1 MSDLVLSY
9 YGDDFTGSTDVMEAL
24 SFAGV
29 KTVLF
34 MAPPTP
40 EQIAQFKD
48 VRAVGVAGRTRSMSP
63 SDMTK
68 ELTPVFKAFRQLN
81 TPIVHYKTCSTFDSA
96 PDVGSIGRAI
106 DLGQNV
112 FRGAFVPLV
121 VGAPALNRYC
131 AFGNLFAR
139 SGLDSDLFRLDR
151 HPTMKQHPITPMT
164 EADLRLHL
172 GKQTDKTIG
181 LVDVLALGLEGDDL
195 NRVFEMAMASTPE
208 IVLFDTLYP
217 SHLPK
222 IGRLIW
228 ERAQKDSLFVAG
240 SSGAEYAL
248 VAHWHDVGLISEKPS
263 IPSVGSV
270 DQIAIVS
277 GSCSPV
283 TGNQIDHAVKN
294 GFAEVALDPVLF
306 ADTST
311 VDGAV
316 EDGIQ
321 AGVKAMA
328 GGRSVILHT
337 GRGPG
342 DPRIVKTTEYLKQ
355 QGYTDLDIKLK
366 SGEVFGTAVGRILKG
381 ILKKS
386 HLKRAATAGG
396 DTSYYV
402 AKALG
407 IEALEVVA
415 PTAPGSPLCRI
426 YGANLD
432 GVEMTFKGG
441 QVGKVDFFTCV
452 QTGQFS

>member
-1 MSDLVLSY
+1 MSDLILSY

-34 MAPPTP
+34 LAPPTP

-63 SDMTK
+63 DDMEK
-68 ELTPVFKAFRQLN
+68 ELTPVYDAFKKLN

-106 DLGQNV
+106 DVGQDV
-112 FRGAFVPLV
+112 FKGAFVPLV

-131 AFGNLFAR
+131 VFGNLFAR

-172 GKQTDKTIG
+172 GKQTDKSIG
-181 LVDVLALGLEGDDL
+181 LLDVLALGLEGDDL
-195 NRVFEMAMASTPE
+195 NHAFEKVMANTPE
-208 IVLFDTLYP
+208 VVLFDTLYP

-228 ERAQKDSLFVAG
+228 EHAQKAPLFVAG

-248 VAHWHDVGLISEKPS
+248 VAHWREIGLIPAGPT
-263 IPSVGSV
+263 IPSVGGV
-270 DQIAIVS
+270 DQMVIVS

-283 TGNQIDHAVKN
+283 TANQIDHAVKN
-294 GFAEVALDPVLF
+294 GFVEVALDPILF

-311 VDGAV
+311 VDKAV
-316 EDGIQ
+316 ENGIL
-321 AGVKAMA
+321 AGLKAMT

-342 DPRIVKTTEYLKQ
+342 DPRIVKTTEFLKQ
-355 QGYTDLDIKLK
+355 KGYTDLDIKLK

-386 HLKRAATAGG
+386 QLKRAATAGG

-415 PTAPGSPLCRI
+415 PTAPGSPMCRV
-426 YGANLD
+426 YGAGLD

-441 QVGKVDFFTCV
+441 QVGKIDFFTCV

>member
-1 MSDLVLSY
+1 MSDLILSY

-34 MAPPTP
+34 LVPPKL
-40 EQIAQFKD
+40 EQLAQFKD
-48 VRAVGVAGRTRSMSP
+48 VKAVGVAGRTRSMSP
-63 SDMTK
+63 DDMVR
-68 ELTPVFKAFRQLN
+68 ELTPVYEAFKTLN

-106 DLGQNV
+106 DLGQAV
-112 FRGAFVPLV
+112 FGGAFVPLV
-121 VGAPALNRYC
+121 VGAPVLNRYC

-172 GKQTDKTIG
+172 GKQTDKSIG
-181 LVDVLALGLEGDDL
+181 LLDVLALGLDGDDL
-195 NRVFEMAMASTPE
+195 NRVFDLVMKDKPDV
-208 IVLFDTLYP
+208 VLFDTVYN

-222 IGRLIW
+222 IGSLIW
-228 ERAQKDSLFVAG
+228 ERAQKAPLFVAG

-248 VAHWHDVGLISEKPS
+248 VAHWRNLGLIPETSVR
-263 IPSVGSV
+263 PSVGGV
-270 DQIAIVS
+270 DQIVIVS

-283 TGNQIDHAVKN
+283 TANQIDHAVQN
-294 GFAEVALDPVLF
+294 GFVEVALDPVLF
-306 ADTST
+306 ADAST
-311 VDGAV
+311 VDEAV
-316 EDGIQ
+316 GSGIQ
-321 AGVKAMA
+321 AGLKAMT

-342 DPRIVKTTEYLKQ
+342 DPRIVKTTDYLKK

-381 ILKKS
+381 ILTQSK
-386 HLKRAATAGG
+386 LKRAATAGG

-426 YGANLD
+426 YGAGLD

-441 QVGKVDFFTCV
+441 QVGKVNFFTSV
-452 QTGQFS
+452 KTGAFE

>member
-1 MSDLVLSY
+1 MSDLILSY

-24 SFAGV
+24 SFAGL

-34 MAPPTP
+34 LSPPKL
-40 EQIAQFKD
+40 EQIAKFKD
-48 VRAVGVAGRTRSMSP
+48 VKAVGVAGCTRSMSP
-63 SDMTK
+63 DDMER
-68 ELTPVFKAFRQLN
+68 ELTPVYEAFRKLK

-106 DLGQNV
+106 DLGQDV
-112 FRGAFVPLV
+112 FGGAFVPLV
-121 VGAPALNRYC
+121 VGAPVLNRYC
-131 AFGNLFAR
+131 VFGNLFAR

-172 GKQTDKTIG
+172 GKQTHKSIG
-181 LVDVLALGLEGDDL
+181 LLDVLALGLDDNEL
-195 NRVFEMAMASTPE
+195 AHAFDAVMKDKPD
-208 IVLFDTLYP
+208 VLLFDTVYNA
-217 SHLPK
+217 HLPK

-228 ERAQKDSLFVAG
+228 QQAQKNPLFVAG

-248 VAHWHDVGLISEKPS
+248 VAHWRDVGILPETFVKPT
-263 IPSVGSV
+263 VNAV
-270 DQIAIVS
+270 DQIVIVS

-283 TGNQIDHAVKN
+283 TANQIDHAVQH

-306 ADTST
+306 ADPSA

-316 EDGIQ
+316 EAGIQ
-321 AGVKAMA
+321 AGLKAMA
-328 GGRSVILHT
+328 DGQSAILHT

-342 DPRIVKTTEYLKQ
+342 DPRIAQTTDHLKR

-366 SGEVFGTAVGRILKG
+366 SGEVIGTAVGRILKG
-381 ILKKS
+381 ILTQSK
-386 HLKRAATAGG
+386 LKRAATAGG

-415 PTAPGSPLCRI
+415 PTAPGSPMCRI
-426 YGANLD
+426 FGAGLD
-432 GVEMTFKGG
+432 GIEMTFKGG
-441 QVGKVDFFTCV
+441 QVGKVDFFMGIK
-452 QTGQFS
+452 TGKFS

>member
-1 MSDLVLSY
+1 MSDLILSY
-9 YGDDFTGSTDVMEAL
+9 YGDDFTGSTDVMESL

-34 MAPPTP
+34 LAPPTV
-40 EQIAQFKD
+40 EQIAQFSHVK
-48 VRAVGVAGRTRSMSP
+48 AVGVAGRTRSMAP
-63 SDMTK
+63 DDMVR
-68 ELTPVFKAFRQLN
+68 ELRPVYEAFKVLN

-106 DLGQNV
+106 DCGQEV
-112 FRGAFVPLV
+112 FACSFVPLV
-121 VGAPALNRYC
+121 VGAPVLNRYC

-172 GKQTDKTIG
+172 AKQTDKTIG
-181 LVDVLALGLEGDDL
+181 LLDLLALGLDDSGL
-195 NRVFEMAMASTPE
+195 DQAFEFVMADAPE
-208 IVLFDTLYP
+208 VILFDTVYDT
-217 SHLPK
+217 HLPK
-222 IGRLIW
+222 IGRLLW
-228 ERAQKDSLFVAG
+228 QQAQGNTLFVAG

-248 VAHWHDVGLISEKPS
+248 VAHWREIGLIPERVE
-263 IPSVGSV
+263 IPSVGGV

-283 TGNQIDHAVKN
+283 TGNQIDHAVQS
-294 GFAEVALDPVLF
+294 GFAEVALDPVAF
-306 ADTST
+306 AHSDT
-311 VDGAV
+311 VDAAI
-316 EDGIQ
+316 EQGIE
-321 AGVKAMA
+321 AGLKAMKD
-328 GGRSVILHT
+328 GQSVILHT

-342 DPRIVKTTEYLKQ
+342 DPRIAKTTAYLKG
-355 QGYTDLDIKLK
+355 QGYSDLDIKLK
-366 SGEVFGTAVGRILKG
+366 SGEVFGTALGRILKG
-381 ILKKS
+381 ILTRSK
-386 HLKRAATAGG
+386 LKRAATAGG

-415 PTAPGSPLCRI
+415 PTAPGSPMCQI
-426 YGANLD
+426 YGAGLD

-441 QVGKVDFFTCV
+441 QVGKVNFFECV
-452 QTGQFS
+452 KTGQFL

>member
-1 MSDLVLSY
+1 MSDLILSY
-9 YGDDFTGSTDVMEAL
+9 YGDDFTGSTDVMESL

-34 MAPPTP
+34 LEPPT
-40 EQIAQFKD
+40 EAQIARFSD
-48 VRAVGVAGRTRSMSP
+48 VRAVGVAGRTRSMAP
-63 SDMTK
+63 DDMVC
-68 ELTPVFKAFRQLN
+68 ELRPVYEAFKVLG

-106 DLGQNV
+106 DLGQEI
-112 FRGAFVPLV
+112 FKSPFVPLV
-121 VGAPALNRYC
+121 VGAPVLNRYC

-172 GKQTDKTIG
+172 AKQTAKSIG
-181 LVDVLALGLEGDDL
+181 LVDVLALGLEDAALENAFGS
-195 NRVFEMAMASTPE
+195 VMADQPDV
-208 IVLFDTLYP
+208 VLFDTVYE

-222 IGRLIW
+222 IGRLVW
-228 ERAQKDSLFVAG
+228 QQAKAQTLFVAG

-248 VAHWHDVGLISEKPS
+248 VAHWRDTGIIPETSE
-263 IPSVGSV
+263 IPSVSEV
-270 DQIAIVS
+270 DQVAIVS

-283 TGNQIDHAVKN
+283 TANQIEFAVAN
-294 GFAEVALDPVLF
+294 GFVEVALDPVTF
-306 ADTST
+306 ADASL
-311 VDGAV
+311 VEGAIAK
-316 EDGIQ
+316 GIE
-321 AGVKAMA
+321 GGLNAMA
-328 GGRSVILHT
+328 NGKSVILHT

-342 DPRIVKTTEYLKQ
+342 DPRIDRTTDYLKS
-355 QGYTDLDIKLK
+355 QGYSDLDIKLK
-366 SGEVFGTAVGRILKG
+366 SGEVFGTALGRILKG
-381 ILKKS
+381 ILSQSK
-386 HLKRAATAGG
+386 LKRAATAGG

-415 PTAPGSPLCRI
+415 PTAPGSPMCRV
-426 YGANLD
+426 YGDGLD

-441 QVGKVDFFTCV
+441 QVGKVGFFV
-452 QTGQFS
+452 QVKTGKF